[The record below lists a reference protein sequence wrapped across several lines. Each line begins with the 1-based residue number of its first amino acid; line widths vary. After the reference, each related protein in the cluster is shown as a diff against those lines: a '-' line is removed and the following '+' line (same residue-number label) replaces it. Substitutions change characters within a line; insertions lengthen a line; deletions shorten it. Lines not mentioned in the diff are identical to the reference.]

1 MVAVVFDNI
10 TVQSGDPAP
19 ESGHYLYK
27 KNAVRG
33 ELPCIPESGEK
44 VITLSRGDPVPF
56 VKSCNDHAAV
66 YRLMIITDK

>member
-1 MVAVVFDNI
+1 MVTVVFDNI

-44 VITLSRGDPVPF
+44 VITLSRGDPSP
-56 VKSCNDHAAV
+56 
-66 YRLMIITDK
+66 L